1 VGTIVVDDGA
11 RNALITRNTSL
22 LHAGVVEVSGDFV
35 GGDTVEIADVRG
47 EVFARGMVGI
57 DAVQAGAAAGLQSV
71 DLPEGVVAELVH
83 RDDLVVLLDK

>member
-1 VGTIVVDDGA
+1 M
-11 RNALITRNTSL
+11 
-22 LHAGVVEVSGDFV
+22 EVSGDFV

-57 DAVQAGAAAGLQSV
+57 YAVQAGAAAGLQST
-71 DLPEGVVAELVH
+71 DLPEGVDPELVH